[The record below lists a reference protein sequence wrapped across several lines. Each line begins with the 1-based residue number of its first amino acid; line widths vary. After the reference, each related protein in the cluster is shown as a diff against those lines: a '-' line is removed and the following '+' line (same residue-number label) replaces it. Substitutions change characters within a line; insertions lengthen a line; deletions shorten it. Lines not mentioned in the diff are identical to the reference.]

1 VWLET
6 VLLTEAATAFW
17 LSALNLALL
26 VRVLSGEARRA
37 RRVAALVLGGV
48 CAGQAMEA
56 LAFLWLGGPSS
67 AEDGW
72 SAGALLLVRTALLL
86 STASTSVL
94 LLRGSSRGR

>member
-1 VWLET
+1 MWLEAI
-6 VLLTEAATAFW
+6 LSIEAAAAFW
-17 LSALNLALL
+17 LSAVNLTLL

-37 RRVAALVLGGV
+37 HRVAALVLGGV

-72 SAGALLLVRTALLL
+72 SAGTLLLVRTALLL
-86 STASTSVL
+86 STGSTSAL